1 MHTRLKALRLGFG
14 VDQATMASLL
24 GVTPVEW
31 GGWEAGEALP
41 SSEATTAIATRLGL
55 SSDWLSGAAV
65 PMWGE
70 RLLAVRQS
78 VDQRLR
84 ELAGIELI
92 TVVSATTG
100 ERIAYVLRLLQEA
113 APDLFTPPYI
123 AGWLG
128 LSMGSTEL
136 LLKDALDPGTPV
148 VMRAADLT
156 GVSEDWFRMGP
167 VVGQHKDAE
176 GGGA

>member
-1 MHTRLKALRLGFG
+1 MHSRLKQLRLGFG
-14 VDQATMASLL
+14 VDQAAMATLL
-24 GVTPVEW
+24 GVTPLEW
-31 GGWEAGEALP
+31 GGWEAGAALP
-41 SSEATTAIATRLGL
+41 SAEATAAMASRLGL
-55 SSDWLSGAAV
+55 STDWLRGAAV

-70 RLLAVRQS
+70 RLLAVRES

-84 ELAGIELI
+84 KLSGMQLI

-113 APDLFTPPYI
+113 APDLFTPAYI

-167 VVGQHKDAE
+167 VVGLPEDAE